1 MNSGSSVIKD
11 TCRTIF
17 LALVGL
23 LTLFSSMILDQ
34 ASEAAAS
41 GVKDAKP
48 NWRQIVRKYQTPSLS
63 KSLWQLTNTGVPYVA
78 LWVAMYFTMSIS
90 WPLTLALG
98 ALAALFLVRI
108 FIIFHDCGH
117 GSYFASKRANNVVG
131 FISGLLTL
139 TPYHHWKWQH
149 AVHHGTSGNL
159 DQRGIGD
166 VWTMTVK
173 EYQSSS
179 IWVRLHYRFTRNPIV
194 LFVLIPLALFF
205 VYQRFS
211 YKRAS
216 KRDRRD
222 VYLMN
227 LSILIYTI
235 VMSTIFG
242 LWTFLLL
249 QTVVTGVSGTL
260 GVWLFYVQHQFEDT
274 YWRSGEDWNY
284 TDCAMQGS
292 SFYKLPAVMNWFS
305 GNIGYHHIHHLSS
318 RIPNYH
324 LRACHE
330 AESFFQQV
338 PELTLR
344 TSLKS
349 LSLRLWDEDRQK
361 LIGYP

>member
-1 MNSGSSVIKD
+1 
-11 TCRTIF
+11 
-17 LALVGL
+17 
-23 LTLFSSMILDQ
+23 
-34 ASEAAAS
+34 
-41 GVKDAKP
+41 
-48 NWRQIVRKYQTPSLS
+48 
-63 KSLWQLTNTGVPYVA
+63 
-78 LWVAMYFTMSIS
+78 MYFTMSIS

-139 TPYHHWKWQH
+139 TPYRHWKWQH

-211 YKRAS
+211 YTRAS

-227 LSILIYTI
+227 LSILIYAI

-242 LWTFLLL
+242 FWTFLLL
-249 QTVVTGVSGTL
+249 QSVVTGVSGTL

-324 LRACHE
+324 LQACHE

-344 TSLKS
+344 KSLKS
-349 LSLRLWDEDRQK
+349 LSLRLWDEERQK